1 MEETAQLV
9 PSASNNEESVDSP
22 RPGNAENVP
31 LPDEVQTAPVDFAQL
46 ATEYLS
52 VVNGTM
58 VQAIPFDELVV
69 LLRRRNVVAAASH
82 CLRPVF
88 AACLRVNSL
97 AVENYADPARINP
110 RVFLSAYMVAYHPTS
125 VFEQIG
131 ALEQAVLDA
140 SGPML
145 RTFEDIC
152 QRLREGAAFDD
163 LPNVLTLAFADM
175 LMSYIRHFQAWK
187 VPDEARLVTR
197 IRLALLA
204 LYQAQ
209 EHISDDVPLDAE
221 LRLNFL
227 NQIQRLRTKL
237 FQLGA
242 ANVVEELDRELAAR
256 PQGPDNLAPIYLF
269 PGMINHERLAHELL
283 LNPNFQ
289 LRAVGDLDSL
299 HRIRNSF
306 QDGFWRSVAEDLL
319 SIPPVY
325 NRVLRVLREI
335 NDGVD
340 EFRGPAPLQRNI
352 GIIAPG
358 SDEVEN
364 LVVPP
369 SDENNQAQGIVVDFD
384 ALLLQLANGAFGW
397 DDCKGLVAGFVE
409 TIVALEPAGEEE
421 VLAQW
426 AEVSLAMDSATPEEQ
441 PATLCRALQFL
452 MDRIT
457 IMRIESANQRLRTI
471 APVVTNHGV
480 EYERYKFQDS
490 LDRGAI
496 TLERTTEWLRGVTE
510 LGVDRLAEAMLALTR
525 GPLIQELTCPE
536 TLRLDAEHLAD
547 LQTWIASAGERERI
561 EAALLAI
568 VAGREPEWDE
578 ALLAMV
584 ARVDEMGGLL
594 RSMARHNYEV
604 HSATYGR
611 ILRGEA

>member
-9 PSASNNEESVDSP
+9 PPASDNEENVDSP

-31 LPDEVQTAPVDFAQL
+31 DEGQTAPIDFAQL

-52 VVNGTM
+52 VVNGAM

-69 LLRRRNVVAAASH
+69 LLRRPNVVAAASR

-242 ANVVEELDRELAAR
+242 ENVVEELDRELAGR
-256 PQGPDNLAPIYLF
+256 PHGPDNLAPIYNL

-369 SDENNQAQGIVVDFD
+369 SDENNPARGIVVDFD

-397 DDCKGLVAGFVE
+397 DDCKGLVGGFVE
-409 TIVALEPAGEEE
+409 TIAALEPAGEQE

-525 GPLIQELTCPE
+525 GPPIQELTCPE

>member
-1 MEETAQLV
+1 MTAFSDSL
-9 PSASNNEESVDSP
+9 PSKTLQSA
-22 RPGNAENVP
+22 RP
-31 LPDEVQTAPVDFAQL
+31 T
-46 ATEYLS
+46 
-52 VVNGTM
+52 
-58 VQAIPFDELVV
+58 
-69 LLRRRNVVAAASH
+69 VA
-82 CLRPVF
+82 
-88 AACLRVNSL
+88 
-97 AVENYADPARINP
+97 
-110 RVFLSAYMVAYHPTS
+110 
-125 VFEQIG
+125 
-131 ALEQAVLDA
+131 
-140 SGPML
+140 
-145 RTFEDIC
+145 C
-152 QRLREGAAFDD
+152 QRLRDGTEFDD
-163 LPNVLTLAFADM
+163 LPNVLTLAFANM

-197 IRLALLA
+197 IRLALLT

-209 EHISDDVPLDAE
+209 EHMPDDEPLDSP
-221 LRLNFL
+221 LRLQFL
-227 NQIQRLRTKL
+227 NQIQRLSTKL

-242 ANVVEELDRELAAR
+242 ANVVEDLDRELAAR
-256 PQGPDNLAPIYLF
+256 PQPGPNNGAPIYRL
-269 PGMINHERLAHELL
+269 PGTINNERLAHELL

-289 LRAVGDLDSL
+289 LPAVGGLDSL

-306 QDGFWRSVAEDLL
+306 QEGFWQSVAEDPL
-319 SIPPVY
+319 SNPPVY

-335 NDGVD
+335 SDGIY
-340 EFRGPAPLQRNI
+340 EFPSRAPLQRYV

-369 SDENNQAQGIVVDFD
+369 SDDNNPAQGIVVDHFD
-384 ALLLQLANGAFGW
+384 ALLLQIVNGAFGW
-397 DDCKGLVAGFVE
+397 DDCKALVSGFVE
-409 TIVALEPAGEEE
+409 TIAARLEPAGEEE
-421 VLAQW
+421 FLAQW

-441 PATLCRALQFL
+441 PATLCRALRFL
-452 MDRIT
+452 MDRVT
-457 IMRIESANQRLRTI
+457 IMRIESANLRLRSI
-471 APVVTNHGV
+471 APVITNHGV
-480 EYERYKFQDS
+480 DYERRNFQDS

-525 GPLIQELTCPE
+525 GPPIQELTCPE

-611 ILRGEA
+611 ILRCEA